1 MSLSTVAQDGSAA
14 SHQDEESVRAYLI
27 AAALQQMQ
35 KVQHFVESRGLHPDA
50 TYGGKPTA
58 LCYSVLKPN
67 LCLMIYLMERG
78 ADVNA
83 VDGMGM
89 TPLHYA
95 TLGGCRFCVV
105 YLLARGA
112 RPDRENA
119 SGKTPLDLTDGR
131 PDLTATRSALLSGG
145 FELNPYPSPSV
156 IGTSTSLH

>member
-1 MSLSTVAQDGSAA
+1 MSLSTAVHAA
-14 SHQDEESVRAYLI
+14 PVTSQNDEEKVKAYLI
-27 AAALQQMQ
+27 AAALHQLQ
-35 KVQHFVESRGLHPDA
+35 KVQHFVESQGLHPDA
-50 TYGGKPTA
+50 TVGGKPTA

-83 VDGMGM
+83 VDAMGM

-112 RPDRENA
+112 RPDCENA
-119 SGKTPLDLTDGR
+119 SGKTPLDLTSGR
-131 PDLTATRSALLSGG
+131 PDLVATRSALLSGG
-145 FELNPYPSPSV
+145 FELDPYPSAHVVGS
-156 IGTSTSLH
+156 STQLH